1 MTQIGENIYRRK
13 DGRWEGRY
21 IKDRTEAGKIK
32 YGYIYGPTFQQVK
45 EKLKTQSTRYQK
57 PKASDDDNQM
67 KLIEWIEIWLNENKE
82 YLKPSTRDSYVFKM
96 NQYIIPY
103 LGELE
108 LNELSNATI
117 QTLVNQLQREGRST
131 STLRVTF
138 GILKRCLTAAV
149 VSEILLQSPYQK
161 IVFPKAKANN
171 IHALSRW
178 EQKKLEMVVK
188 SDGALPSF
196 AVLLALRT
204 GMRIGEI
211 AALHWQDIDFSDNK
225 IFVRHTITR
234 VNSPKQG
241 NKKTNLTISTP
252 KTLSSLREIP
262 ISSQL
267 KAELLKYKKQTPIH
281 EFIFSNSPK
290 PYDPRLLTYYF
301 HKIRR
306 TADLEH
312 ITFHQLRH
320 TFATRCLESKAD
332 IMSVSAILGH
342 ASTQMTLDIYADSLF
357 DERRKTLAKMEKSLQ

>member
-1 MTQIGENIYRRK
+1 MNKTGENIYKRK

-21 IKDRTEAGKIK
+21 VKARTEDGKIK
-32 YGYIYGPTFQQVK
+32 YGYIYGPTFQEVK
-45 EKLKTQSTRYQK
+45 EKMRKFHKKHHQLTNAT
-57 PKASDDDNQM
+57 NNFQM
-67 KLIEWIEIWLNENKE
+67 KLIDWIEIWLDENKE
-82 YLKPSTRDSYVFKM
+82 YLKPSTRDSYAFKL

-103 LGELE
+103 IGEHE
-108 LNELSNATI
+108 LHALTNLKI
-117 QTLVNQLQREGRST
+117 QGLVNQLYREGRST

-138 GILKRCLTAAV
+138 GILKRCLAAAV
-149 VSEILLQSPYQK
+149 VSEKLLQSPYQK
-161 IVFPKAKANN
+161 IIFPKVRANT
-171 IHALSRW
+171 IHALSRK
-178 EQKKLEMVVK
+178 EQKKLETIVK
-188 SDGALPSF
+188 KDGTLPSF
-196 AVLLALRT
+196 AILLALRT

-234 VNSPKQG
+234 VNATTQN
-241 NKKTNLTISTP
+241 NKKTVLTISTP

-262 ISSQL
+262 ISAQL
-267 KAELLKYKKQTPIH
+267 KAELVRYKKQALVH
-281 EFIFSNSPK
+281 EFIFSDDTK

-301 HKIRR
+301 HKIRKV
-306 TADLEH
+306 ADLEH

-357 DERRKTLAKMEKSLQ
+357 DERRKTLAKMEKSL